1 MQATK
6 VNVYAEN
13 HGWLF
18 EDLKQQFKTLHCI
31 PGFDVSVSDRPLAT
45 ADAWVAL
52 RTKEAAV
59 SPDIRRTVVCVHD
72 LFSDDGM
79 YQQGGSR
86 QALRDAAALVLSH
99 PDQRRILIEQGISL
113 RGVPILERPLGALT
127 IFTPRQRESDRFSV
141 GWVGRD
147 HVRKRLGWFVEA
159 IQGLGLGSGQ
169 LRVAMIGVGLG
180 EAVDSLRATGV
191 DCSHYDRQAYA
202 ISQYPQLYQG
212 LDCIVITS
220 STEAGPLPL
229 FEALATGLPAVS
241 TPVGWAPYFS
251 QKAPRYVRLANNPRE
266 ITDHLKQFKSQKE
279 EMFKRRFEIASL
291 VGEWSLDTWLL
302 AVLNLAGIIGRQ
314 SANGSER
321 HDRTE
326 SF

>member
-6 VNVYAEN
+6 VSVYAEN

-18 EDLKQQFKTLHCI
+18 EDLKQQFNTLHSI
-31 PGFDVSVSDRPLAT
+31 PGFEVSVSDRPLAT

-52 RTKEAAV
+52 RTKEAAM

-86 QALRDAAALVLSH
+86 QAMRDAAALVLSH

-127 IFTPRQRESDRFSV
+127 IFTPRQLESDRFSV

-159 IQGLGLGSGQ
+159 IHGLGLGPGQ
-169 LRVAMIGVGLG
+169 LRVAMIGAGLR
-180 EAVDSLRATGV
+180 EAVDSLRASGV

-251 QKAPRYVRLANNPRE
+251 EKAPRYVRLADNPRE
-266 ITDHLKQFKSQKE
+266 ITDHLKQFKGQKE
-279 EMFKRRFEIASL
+279 EMFEKRFEIASL
-291 VGEWSLDTWLL
+291 VSEWSLDTWLL
-302 AVLNLAGIIGRQ
+302 AVLNLAGVIGRQ
-314 SANGSER
+314 GTNDSER
-321 HDRTE
+321 HYRTE

>member
-1 MQATK
+1 
-6 VNVYAEN
+6 
-13 HGWLF
+13 
-18 EDLKQQFKTLHCI
+18 
-31 PGFDVSVSDRPLAT
+31 
-45 ADAWVAL
+45 
-52 RTKEAAV
+52 
-59 SPDIRRTVVCVHD
+59 
-72 LFSDDGM
+72 
-79 YQQGGSR
+79 
-86 QALRDAAALVLSH
+86 VLSH

-127 IFTPRQRESDRFSV
+127 IFTPRQHESDRFSV

-147 HVRKRLGWFVEA
+147 HPRKRLGWFIEA
-159 IQGLGLGSGQ
+159 IEGLGLGPAQ
-169 LRVAMIGVGLG
+169 LRVAMIGEALG
-180 EAVDSLRATGV
+180 EAVASLRATGV
-191 DCSHYDRQAYA
+191 DCSHYDRQAYS

-229 FEALATGLPAVS
+229 FEALATGLPAVA

-251 QKAPRYVRLANNPRE
+251 QKAPRYVRLANSPRE
-266 ITDHLKQFKSQKE
+266 IADHLKQFKSQKE

-302 AVLNLAGIIGRQ
+302 EVLNLAGVIGRQ
-314 SANGSER
+314 STNGSER

-326 SF
+326 FD

>member
-18 EDLKQQFKTLHCI
+18 EDIKQHFKTLHCI
-31 PGFDVSVSDRPLAT
+31 PGFEVSVSDRPLAT

-72 LFSDDGM
+72 LFFDDGM

-113 RGVPILERPLGALT
+113 REVPILERPLGALN
-127 IFTPRQRESDRFSV
+127 IFTPRQRKSDRFSV

-159 IQGLGLGSGQ
+159 IQGLGLGPAQ
-169 LRVAMIGVGLG
+169 LGVAMIGAGLG
-180 EAVDSLRATGV
+180 EASASLRAAGV
-191 DCSHYDRQAYA
+191 DCSLYDRQAYA

-251 QKAPRYVRLANNPRE
+251 QKAPRYVRLASNPRE
-266 ITDHLKQFKSQKE
+266 ITDHLKQFKSRKE
-279 EMFKRRFEIASL
+279 EMFEKRFEIASL
-291 VGEWSLDTWLL
+291 VSEWSLDTWLL
-302 AVLNLAGIIGRQ
+302 AVLNLAGVIGRQ
-314 SANGSER
+314 GANGSER